1 MSTPTATPRTQAL
14 WMKHYA
20 FCNEDEATEAI
31 CDFRDHGNALET
43 ELAAAKAECERLKA
57 DGAASAFVDMS
68 VRASNAET
76 ELARLRADLERI
88 TGHGMLD
95 CHAICDQRDAAVAER
110 DQLRAEVS
118 EARRAWLGDDY
129 GHLPLIEAL
138 EKFRSDSDAQSDR
151 ADVLYQ
157 RSCEVEHA
165 LRAEVERLKGLASW
179 ANTCIHHNDAER
191 ARYGHVC
198 LVCTST
204 RAEKAEAALA
214 EVEGQTSATLLK
226 MQQTNSDLRAE
237 VERLK
242 DGGVQRIKDAL
253 ATALDTRDA
262 AIARAERAEAALAAR
277 DAEYMRGGKML
288 AESAAGWQ
296 ARAERAEA
304 SLHDLSLDLSTANHM
319 IKLERD
325 RADALQTRLK
335 EIESALR
342 KFNLID

>member
-1 MSTPTATPRTQAL
+1 MGTARVAEL
-14 WMKHYA
+14 
-20 FCNEDEATEAI
+20 
-31 CDFRDHGNALET
+31 NAL
-43 ELAAAKAECERLKA
+43 LKA
-57 DGAASAFVDMS
+57 D
-68 VRASNAET
+68 RA
-76 ELARLRADLERI
+76 ELARLRADLERF

-110 DQLRAEVS
+110 DQLRAEVG

-165 LRAEVERLKGLASW
+165 LRAEVERLKELLRIESAS
-179 ANTCIHHNDAER
+179 AQH
-191 ARYGHVC
+191 
-198 LVCTST
+198 
-204 RAEKAEAALA
+204 ALA
-214 EVEGQTSATLLK
+214 A
-226 MQQTNSDLRAE
+226 
-237 VERLK
+237 
-242 DGGVQRIKDAL
+242 
-253 ATALDTRDA
+253 
-262 AIARAERAEAALAAR
+262 AERAEA
-277 DAEYMRGGKML
+277 K
-288 AESAAGWQ
+288 
-296 ARAERAEA
+296 
-304 SLHDLSLDLSTANHM
+304 LHDLSLDLSTANHM

>member
-165 LRAEVERLKGLASW
+165 LRAEVERLK
-179 ANTCIHHNDAER
+179 
-191 ARYGHVC
+191 
-198 LVCTST
+198 
-204 RAEKAEAALA
+204 
-214 EVEGQTSATLLK
+214 
-226 MQQTNSDLRAE
+226 
-237 VERLK
+237 

-262 AIARAERAEAALAAR
+262 AIARAERAEA
-277 DAEYMRGGKML
+277 
-288 AESAAGWQ
+288 
-296 ARAERAEA
+296 
-304 SLHDLSLDLSTANHM
+304 SLHDLNLDLSTANHM

-325 RADALQTRLK
+325 RADALQTRLN

>member
-1 MSTPTATPRTQAL
+1 MTATPRTDAAL
-14 WMKHYA
+14 YPMNGVEIVWPYFA
-20 FCNEDEATEAI
+20 
-31 CDFRDHGNALET
+31 RQL
-43 ELAAAKAECERLKA
+43 
-57 DGAASAFVDMS
+57 
-68 VRASNAET
+68 ET
-76 ELARLRADLERI
+76 ELARLRAEVERLKDGGVQRI
-88 TGHGMLD
+88 KDALATALD
-95 CHAICDQRDAAVAER
+95 TRDAAVAER

-165 LRAEVERLKGLASW
+165 LRAEVDALKQ
-179 ANTCIHHNDAER
+179 CIESGPRVLREDAER
-191 ARYGHVC
+191 NA
-198 LVCTST
+198 
-204 RAEKAEAALA
+204 
-214 EVEGQTSATLLK
+214 
-226 MQQTNSDLRAE
+226 
-237 VERLK
+237 
-242 DGGVQRIKDAL
+242 
-253 ATALDTRDA
+253 
-262 AIARAERAEAALAAR
+262 
-277 DAEYMRGGKML
+277 
-288 AESAAGWQ
+288 

>member
-57 DGAASAFVDMS
+57 DGAASSFVDMS

-76 ELARLRADLERI
+76 ELAR
-88 TGHGMLD
+88 
-95 CHAICDQRDAAVAER
+95 
-110 DQLRAEVS
+110 
-118 EARRAWLGDDY
+118 
-129 GHLPLIEAL
+129 
-138 EKFRSDSDAQSDR
+138 
-151 ADVLYQ
+151 
-157 RSCEVEHA
+157 
-165 LRAEVERLKGLASW
+165 
-179 ANTCIHHNDAER
+179 
-191 ARYGHVC
+191 
-198 LVCTST
+198 
-204 RAEKAEAALA
+204 
-214 EVEGQTSATLLK
+214 
-226 MQQTNSDLRAE
+226 LRAE

>member
-1 MSTPTATPRTQAL
+1 MSTNEIIHALEMGTARMAEL
-14 WMKHYA
+14 
-20 FCNEDEATEAI
+20 
-31 CDFRDHGNALET
+31 NAL
-43 ELAAAKAECERLKA
+43 LKA
-57 DGAASAFVDMS
+57 D
-68 VRASNAET
+68 RA
-76 ELARLRADLERI
+76 ELARLRADLERF

-110 DQLRAEVS
+110 DQLRAEVG

-165 LRAEVERLKGLASW
+165 LRAEVERLKELLRIESAS
-179 ANTCIHHNDAER
+179 AQH
-191 ARYGHVC
+191 
-198 LVCTST
+198 
-204 RAEKAEAALA
+204 ALA
-214 EVEGQTSATLLK
+214 A
-226 MQQTNSDLRAE
+226 
-237 VERLK
+237 
-242 DGGVQRIKDAL
+242 
-253 ATALDTRDA
+253 
-262 AIARAERAEAALAAR
+262 AERAEA
-277 DAEYMRGGKML
+277 K
-288 AESAAGWQ
+288 
-296 ARAERAEA
+296 
-304 SLHDLSLDLSTANHM
+304 LHDLSLDLSTANHM

>member
-1 MSTPTATPRTQAL
+1 MSTNEIIHALEMGTARMAEL
-14 WMKHYA
+14 
-20 FCNEDEATEAI
+20 
-31 CDFRDHGNALET
+31 NAL
-43 ELAAAKAECERLKA
+43 LKA
-57 DGAASAFVDMS
+57 D
-68 VRASNAET
+68 RA
-76 ELARLRADLERI
+76 ELARLRADLERF

-165 LRAEVERLKGLASW
+165 LRAEVDALKQ
-179 ANTCIHHNDAER
+179 CIESGPRVLREDAER
-191 ARYGHVC
+191 NA
-198 LVCTST
+198 
-204 RAEKAEAALA
+204 
-214 EVEGQTSATLLK
+214 
-226 MQQTNSDLRAE
+226 
-237 VERLK
+237 
-242 DGGVQRIKDAL
+242 
-253 ATALDTRDA
+253 
-262 AIARAERAEAALAAR
+262 
-277 DAEYMRGGKML
+277 
-288 AESAAGWQ
+288 

-325 RADALQTRLK
+325 RADALQTRLN

>member
-204 RAEKAEAALA
+204 RAEKAEA
-214 EVEGQTSATLLK
+214 
-226 MQQTNSDLRAE
+226 E

-253 ATALDTRDA
+253 AKTLDARDA
-262 AIARAERAEAALAAR
+262 AIARAKL
-277 DAEYMRGGKML
+277 
-288 AESAAGWQ
+288 
-296 ARAERAEA
+296 AEA
-304 SLHDLSLDLSTANHM
+304 SLHDLNLDLSTANHM